1 MFRQIEIQSLKNQA
15 GFTLIEMLVVV
26 IILGILAMIIVP
38 QISVST
44 DDARLNSLQTN
55 VNSIRSA
62 IEVYAA
68 QHANR
73 YPIEVYAAQH
83 ANRYP
88 GTYSEADGTTAV
100 ADDAAAK
107 TAFLAQ
113 LTQFTDINGTV
124 SGTKTATH
132 KYGPYLK
139 VSLPTNPFNESN
151 DVLCD
156 FDENNI
162 TTARTA
168 SGGAEGWQYFA
179 PLGVFFAN
187 DSAAHAVL

>member
-1 MFRQIEIQSLKNQA
+1 MFRQIKIQSLKNQA

-55 VNSIRSA
+55 LNSLRSA
-62 IEVYAA
+62 
-68 QHANR
+68 
-73 YPIEVYAAQH
+73 IEVYAAQH

-100 ADDAAAK
+100 PDNAAAK
-107 TAFLAQ
+107 AALLAQ
-113 LTQFTDINGTV
+113 LTQFTDINGMV
-124 SGTKTATH
+124 SGTKTATF

-139 VSLPTNPFNESN
+139 TGTLPLNPFNENS

-156 FDENNI
+156 FAQADI
-162 TTARTA
+162 TAARA
-168 SGGAEGWQYFA
+168 PAGAGEGWQYFA
-179 PLGVFFAN
+179 PIGVFFAN
-187 DSAAHAVL
+187 DNAAHAVL